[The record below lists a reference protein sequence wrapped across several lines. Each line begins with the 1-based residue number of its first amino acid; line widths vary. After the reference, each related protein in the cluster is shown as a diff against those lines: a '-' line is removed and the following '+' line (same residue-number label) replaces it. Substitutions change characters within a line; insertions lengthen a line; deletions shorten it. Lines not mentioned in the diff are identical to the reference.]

1 VPVPVNLASC
11 LTPTGSFS
19 SASIFFASVWER
31 EREGGRGRESE
42 SESGA
47 KGVADADKSHAGK
60 PTEPSLIPCT
70 DSSEVRRH
78 RLLFNSQDLDFIR

>member
-1 VPVPVNLASC
+1 V
-11 LTPTGSFS
+11 GERKRGR
-19 SASIFFASVWER
+19 ER
-31 EREGGRGRESE
+31 ERE

>member
-31 EREGGRGRESE
+31 ERGRERERERESE
-42 SESGA
+42 SEGSG
-47 KGVADADKSHAGK
+47 
-60 PTEPSLIPCT
+60 
-70 DSSEVRRH
+70 RR
-78 RLLFNSQDLDFIR
+78 